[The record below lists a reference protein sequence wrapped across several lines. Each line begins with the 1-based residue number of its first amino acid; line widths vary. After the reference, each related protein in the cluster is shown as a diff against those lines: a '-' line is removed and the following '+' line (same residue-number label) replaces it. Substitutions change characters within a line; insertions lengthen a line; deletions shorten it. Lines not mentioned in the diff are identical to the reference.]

1 MKEIQVEVI
10 QGRGSYRELGKMQ
23 GSYIKEQSC
32 LKIIKKEENVHYEAI
47 KR

>member
-10 QGRGSYRELGKMQ
+10 QGRGSYRELGEMQ
-23 GSYIKEQSC
+23 GKLHKGTKLFENHQ
-32 LKIIKKEENVHYEAI
+32 KEENVHYEAI